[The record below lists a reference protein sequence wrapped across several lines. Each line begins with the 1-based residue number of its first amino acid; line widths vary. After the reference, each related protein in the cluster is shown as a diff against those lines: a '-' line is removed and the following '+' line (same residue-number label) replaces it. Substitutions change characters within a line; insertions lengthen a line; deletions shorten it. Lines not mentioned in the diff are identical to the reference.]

1 MLYISNLML
10 DYYNII
16 GGFMKKIVLPVF
28 FITFVVI
35 LAAIQIFQTGI
46 NNNNN
51 SISEYIFVGVIFI
64 LFLVSIVLSIK
75 KLKSTKQGL
84 PEKDEMSTK
93 IINKAASISFY
104 ISLFVWL
111 IIIYVLRNNIGNT
124 NVIIGYG
131 IISMA
136 LTFILN
142 LIYFQIKG
150 IND

>member
-1 MLYISNLML
+1 
-10 DYYNII
+10 
-16 GGFMKKIVLPVF
+16 MKKIVLPVF

-46 NNNNN
+46 NNNN

-93 IINKAASISFY
+93 IINKAASTSFY

>member
-1 MLYISNLML
+1 
-10 DYYNII
+10 
-16 GGFMKKIVLPVF
+16 MKKIVLPVF

-46 NNNNN
+46 NNNN
-51 SISEYIFVGVIFI
+51 SILEYIFVGVIFI

>member
-1 MLYISNLML
+1 MLECPNLML
-10 DYYNII
+10 EYYNIT

-46 NNNNN
+46 NNNKPV
-51 SISEYIFVGVIFI
+51 SEYIFIGVIVT
-64 LFLVSIVLSIK
+64 LFLVGIILSIK
-75 KLKSTKQGL
+75 RLKSTKQGL
-84 PEKDEMSTK
+84 PEEDEMSIKTF
-93 IINKAASISFY
+93 NKAASISFY
-104 ISLFVWL
+104 ISLLIWL
-111 IIIYVLRNNIGNT
+111 IIIYVLRNDIGNT

-131 IISMA
+131 IIGMA

-142 LIYFQIKG
+142 IIYFQIRG